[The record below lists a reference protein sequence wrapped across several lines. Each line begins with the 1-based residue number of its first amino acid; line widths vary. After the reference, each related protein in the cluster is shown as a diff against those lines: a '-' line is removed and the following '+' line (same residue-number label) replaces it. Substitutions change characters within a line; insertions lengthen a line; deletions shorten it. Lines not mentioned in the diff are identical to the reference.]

1 MILKI
6 IKEFKIFKF
15 ESNFLKSLLKNI
27 VSKLWININHH
38 VDRIDVKVNQTQAKK
53 SQLKELKNKPHKFKS
68 TLS

>member
-15 ESNFLKSLLKNI
+15 EGNFLKSLLKNI

-38 VDRIDVKVNQTQAKK
+38 VDRIDVKINQTQGKK
-53 SQLKELKNKPHKFKS
+53 IS
-68 TLS
+68 TQRTKKQTPQI